1 MNEDLEFETYIYIS
15 PNLFGIYLLNTKNL
29 KNLYKEELKLE
40 DGNNFTNLEFFLANN
55 IFKIEKL
62 TGKFIKNI
70 FLIIEHNKISN
81 INFSLKK
88 KNYEK
93 NISKKYLENILIDAK
108 DLFEENYQNEKIMH
122 IIINKFI
129 INDKHYQTYE
139 ENMIGDHLCL
149 EINFISI
156 SRDLGLEIE
165 KILEKFQIRIS
176 KYLDQKY
183 ITNFFDRKD
192 LELSNMAH
200 QIETGINLNEV
211 NLVPKMSNKTG
222 FFEKFFQLFS

>member
-1 MNEDLEFETYIYIS
+1 MNEDLEIETYLYIS
-15 PNLFGIYLLNTKNL
+15 PNLFGIYLLNIKNS
-29 KNLYKEELKLE
+29 KKLYEQELKFKN
-40 DGNNFTNLEFFLANN
+40 DNNFISLETFLLNN

-70 FLIIEHNKISN
+70 SLIIDDQKISN

-88 KNYEK
+88 KNYVK
-93 NISKKYLENILIDAK
+93 NINKKFLENTIIDAK
-108 DLFEENYQNEKIMH
+108 DFFKENYQNEKIMH
-122 IIINKFI
+122 IIINKFL
-129 INDKHYQTYE
+129 INDKYYTAFE
-139 ENMIGDHLCL
+139 ENLVGDYLCL
-149 EINFISI
+149 EMNFISI
-156 SRDLGLEIE
+156 SKNFSLEIE

-176 KYLDQKY
+176 KYLDKKY

-200 QIETGINLNEV
+200 QIGIGINPNEV
-211 NLVPKMSNKTG
+211 NLVPKKLNKTG

>member
-1 MNEDLEFETYIYIS
+1 MNEDLEIETYIYIS
-15 PNLFGIYLLNTKNL
+15 PNLFGIYLLNIKNL
-29 KNLYKEELKLE
+29 KNLYKEEIKLD
-40 DGNNFTNLEFFLANN
+40 DGNNLTNLEFFLANN

-88 KNYEK
+88 KNYEN
-93 NISKKYLENILIDAK
+93 NISKKYLENIVVDAK
-108 DLFEENYQNEKIMH
+108 DLFEKSYKNEKIMH
-122 IIINKFI
+122 IIINKFL
-129 INDKHYQTYE
+129 INDNYYKNYE

-149 EINFISI
+149 QMNFISI
-156 SRDLGLEIE
+156 SKDLSLEIE

-211 NLVPKMSNKTG
+211 NLVPKTSNKIG

>member
-1 MNEDLEFETYIYIS
+1 MNEDLEIKTYIYIS
-15 PNLFGIYLLNTKNL
+15 PNLFGIYLLNIKNL

-70 FLIIEHNKISN
+70 SLIIEHNKISN

-129 INDKHYQTYE
+129 INDKHYKTYE

-156 SRDLGLEIE
+156 SKDLGLEIE

>member
-1 MNEDLEFETYIYIS
+1 MNEDLEIETYIHIS
-15 PNLFGIYLLNTKNL
+15 PNLFGIYLLNIKNL
-29 KNLYKEELKLE
+29 KNLYKEEMKLE
-40 DGNNFTNLEFFLANN
+40 DGNNLINLEFFLANN
-55 IFKIEKL
+55 IFNIEKL

-70 FLIIEHNKISN
+70 SLIIEHNKISN

-93 NISKKYLENILIDAK
+93 NISKKYLENIVIDAK

-122 IIINKFI
+122 IIINKFL
-129 INDKHYQTYE
+129 INDNHYKTYE

-156 SRDLGLEIE
+156 SKDLVLEIE
-165 KILEKFQIRIS
+165 KILEKFQIRIN
-176 KYLDQKY
+176 KYLDKKY
-183 ITNFFDRKD
+183 ITNFFDKKE
-192 LELSNMAH
+192 LELSNIAH
-200 QIETGINLNEV
+200 QIETGINPNEV
-211 NLVPKMSNKTG
+211 NLVPKTSNKTG

>member
-1 MNEDLEFETYIYIS
+1 MNEDLEIETYIYIS
-15 PNLFGIYLLNTKNL
+15 PNLFGIYLLNIKNL
-29 KNLYKEELKLE
+29 KNLYKEEMKLE
-40 DGNNFTNLEFFLANN
+40 DGDNLINLEFFLANN

-70 FLIIEHNKISN
+70 SLIIEHNKISN
-81 INFSLKK
+81 IDFSLKK

-93 NISKKYLENILIDAK
+93 NISKKYLENIVIDAK

-129 INDKHYQTYE
+129 INDKHYITYE

-156 SRDLGLEIE
+156 SKDLVLEIE
-165 KILEKFQIRIS
+165 KILEKFQIRIN
-176 KYLDQKY
+176 KYLDKKY
-183 ITNFFDRKD
+183 ITNFFDKKE
-192 LELSNMAH
+192 LELSNIAH
-200 QIETGINLNEV
+200 QIETGINPNEV
-211 NLVPKMSNKTG
+211 NLVPKTSNKTG

>member
-1 MNEDLEFETYIYIS
+1 
-15 PNLFGIYLLNTKNL
+15 
-29 KNLYKEELKLE
+29 
-40 DGNNFTNLEFFLANN
+40 
-55 IFKIEKL
+55 
-62 TGKFIKNI
+62 
-70 FLIIEHNKISN
+70 
-81 INFSLKK
+81 
-88 KNYEK
+88 
-93 NISKKYLENILIDAK
+93 
-108 DLFEENYQNEKIMH
+108 
-122 IIINKFI
+122 
-129 INDKHYQTYE
+129 
-139 ENMIGDHLCL
+139 MIGDHLCL

-156 SRDLGLEIE
+156 SKDLGLEIE

-192 LELSNMAH
+192 LELSNMTH